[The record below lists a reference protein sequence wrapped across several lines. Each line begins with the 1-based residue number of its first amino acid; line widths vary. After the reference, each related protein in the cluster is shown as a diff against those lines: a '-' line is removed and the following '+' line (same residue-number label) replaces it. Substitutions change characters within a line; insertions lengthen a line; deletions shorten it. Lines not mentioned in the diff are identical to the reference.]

1 MFVHAVS
8 CALGGEGA
16 GLSLPIK
23 SLQILD
29 SVGSFVTAACCIQE
43 CKNGRRGSEERERAE
58 IADRSEG
65 SSFGSGEEQV
75 FYFSMSDAAIPKAAY
90 AESESHGVFK
100 VLITWKDIVILCL
113 RLVSPC

>member
-1 MFVHAVS
+1 MQKWA
-8 CALGGEGA
+8 ARERGA
-16 GLSLPIK
+16 
-23 SLQILD
+23 
-29 SVGSFVTAACCIQE
+29 
-43 CKNGRRGSEERERAE
+43 RAE

-100 VLITWKDIVILCL
+100 ELLTWEDIVILCL